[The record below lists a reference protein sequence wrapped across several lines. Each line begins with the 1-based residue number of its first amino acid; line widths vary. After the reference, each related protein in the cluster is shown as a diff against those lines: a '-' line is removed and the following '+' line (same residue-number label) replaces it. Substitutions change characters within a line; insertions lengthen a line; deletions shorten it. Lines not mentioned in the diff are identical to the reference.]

1 MLAIG
6 FMTLSMNSEEGY
18 LTEVAKRASANH
30 TKCYR
35 FIPSRIEP
43 ITELVHGKEYDHDK
57 QCWIDSEFPI
67 PVVIYD
73 RCFYGDD
80 SHSKQCI
87 PIVTWLKNRPDITFL
102 GYGLPNKMEIYN
114 TLSTTDIAAYLPHSQ
129 HVISVNDITTYL
141 HQHSRIILK
150 PINGSQGYGIYYIEK
165 KNNGFL
171 VKIEK
176 QENVLSR
183 TFSDVAKF
191 QQWQEQLFLKRNYLV
206 QPFLELSDS
215 KSKPFDIRIFLQKN
229 EVGMWLVRG
238 KGIRIG
244 MEEGILSNLSAGGSV
259 IDFSSWFN
267 SVDHVKKDHIYSEL
281 AYILDKLPKLLEQK
295 FLPLF
300 ELGID
305 VGLAKDGSIWI
316 LDINSK
322 PGRKVVLSTS
332 PELEE
337 TLFTAPLLYGNFIH
351 HTKEERKR
359 HDAKTLFH

>member
-1 MLAIG
+1 
-6 FMTLSMNSEEGY
+6 MTLSLQSEEGY
-18 LTEVAKRASANH
+18 LTEIAKRASANH

-35 FIPSRIEP
+35 FIPSSIEP
-43 ITELVHGKEYDHDK
+43 ISELVHGKEFDNDQ

-114 TLSTTDIAAYLPHSQ
+114 MLSTTDIAAYLPHSKL
-129 HVISVNDITTYL
+129 VISVNDVTTHL
-141 HQHSRIILK
+141 NKHSRIILK
-150 PINGSQGYGIYYIEK
+150 PINGSQGYGIYFIEK
-165 KNNGFL
+165 KRNSFL
-171 VKIEK
+171 VKTEK

-183 TFSDVAKF
+183 SFSEDAKF
-191 QQWQEQLFLKRNYLV
+191 QQWLEQLTQKRKYLV
-206 QPFLELSDS
+206 QPYLELSDS

-229 EVGMWLVRG
+229 EVGMWRVRG
-238 KGIRIG
+238 KGIRLG
-244 MEEGILSNLSAGGSV
+244 MEESILSNLSAGGSV

-267 SVDHVKKDHIYSEL
+267 CLHHAKKDHIYNEL
-281 AYILDKLPKLLEQK
+281 AYILDKLPNLLDQK
-295 FLPLF
+295 FRPLF

-332 PELEE
+332 PELTD
-337 TLFTAPLLYGNFIH
+337 TLFTAPLLYGNFIQR
-351 HTKEERKR
+351 TKAEERKR